1 MRRVILA
8 MLFVSSATGCA
19 TMNHK
24 VKYEQLDASPT
35 SYVVDET
42 KPDGYPGFLA
52 AEGNIYSCR
61 YGIHHQSQEEFEPP
75 KVEVFA
81 KLMAKYDPKVTSRRV
96 VLQRFDV
103 YYNHRLKAVASGT
116 AAAGGAVGGAVG
128 ASIQSSG
135 QDAAAVNRNVFTF
148 KKIVIDPDP
157 LKKQDPTEHWVG
169 CDDEHEGEYSAKT
182 ITGGSDVVVTWLQ
195 FTLDGKPYQF
205 RSFYQFQPEKN
216 GDVEAAIAAAVALT
230 IEGISPRVIAQ
241 R

>member
-1 MRRVILA
+1 MRSVILA
-8 MLFVSSATGCA
+8 VLFVSSATGCA

-42 KPDGYPGFLA
+42 KPDAYPGFLA
-52 AEGNIYSCR
+52 AQGNIYSCR
-61 YGIHHQSQEEFEPP
+61 YGIHHQSQDEFEPP

-81 KLMAKYDPKVTSRRV
+81 KLLAKYNPTVTSRRV

-103 YYNHRLKAVASGT
+103 YENHRLKAVATGT

-148 KKIVIDPDP
+148 KKIMIDPDP
-157 LKKQDPTEHWVG
+157 LRKQDPTEHWVG
-169 CDDEHEGEYSAKT
+169 CDNEHEGEYSAKAV
-182 ITGGSDVVVTWLQ
+182 TGGSDVIVTWLQ
-195 FTLDGKPYQF
+195 FTIDGTPYHF
-205 RSFYQFQPEKN
+205 RSFYQFQPEKKA
-216 GDVEAAIAAAVALT
+216 DVEAAIAAAVTLT
-230 IEGISPRVIAQ
+230 MEGINQRVITQ

>member
-1 MRRVILA
+1 MRRAILA
-8 MLFVSSATGCA
+8 MLFVTGATGCA
-19 TMNHK
+19 TMSHK

-42 KPDGYPGFLA
+42 KPDAYPGFLA

-81 KLMAKYDPKVTSRRV
+81 KLLAKYDPRMKSRRV

-103 YYNHRLKAVASGT
+103 YYNHRLKAVATGT
-116 AAAGGAVGGAVG
+116 AAAGGAVGGAIG
-128 ASIQSSG
+128 AGIQGSG
-135 QDAAAVNRNVFTF
+135 RSAAAANRDAFTF
-148 KKIVIDPDP
+148 KKVVIDPDP
-157 LKKQDPTEHWVG
+157 LRKQDPAEHWVG

-182 ITGGSDVVVTWLQ
+182 VTGGSDVVVTWLQ
-195 FTLDGKPYQF
+195 FSVDGRPYHF
-205 RSFYQFQPEKN
+205 RSFYPFQPEKT
-216 GDVEAAIAAAVALT
+216 GDVEAAIGAAVALT
-230 IEGISPRVIAQ
+230 VEGIGPRVVAQ

>member
-1 MRRVILA
+1 MRRAILA
-8 MLFVSSATGCA
+8 ALFVSSTTACA
-19 TMNHK
+19 TMHHK
-24 VKYEQLDASPT
+24 VKYEQLDPSPA

-42 KPDGYPGFLA
+42 KPDAYPGFLA

-61 YGIHHQSQEEFEPP
+61 YGIHHQSQDEFEPP

-81 KLMAKYDPKVTSRRV
+81 KLLAKYDPKLTSRRV

-135 QDAAAVNRNVFTF
+135 QDAAAVNRSAFTF

-157 LKKQDPTEHWVG
+157 LRKQDPTEHWVG
-169 CDDEHEGEYSAKT
+169 CDDEHEGEYSANT
-182 ITGGSDVVVTWLQ
+182 VTGGSDVVVTWLQ
-195 FTLDGKPYQF
+195 FTVDGRPYHF
-205 RSFYQFQPEKN
+205 RSFYQFQPAKN
-216 GDVEAAIAAAVALT
+216 GDVEVAIAAAVGLT
-230 IEGISPRVIAQ
+230 IEGISPRVVAQ